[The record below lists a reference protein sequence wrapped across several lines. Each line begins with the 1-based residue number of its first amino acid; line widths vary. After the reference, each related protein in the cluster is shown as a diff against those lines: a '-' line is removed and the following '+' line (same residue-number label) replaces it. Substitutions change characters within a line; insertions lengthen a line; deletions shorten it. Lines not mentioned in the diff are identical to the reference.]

1 MTIEIFVPR
10 VAAWLTTNNR
20 DHWATRNARTK
31 MWRRAAWALSKG
43 TQAIQGPVKITATI
57 IKPTRHRY
65 DLDGHVPT
73 VKACIDG
80 LRDAGV
86 IAEDHT
92 GVLPELTLRAGEPA
106 RRAGVLLRIASI
118 TTKET
123 DDD

>member
-1 MTIEIFVPR
+1 MTTEIFIPR
-10 VAAWLTTNNR
+10 VAEWLTTNSR
-20 DHWATRNARTK
+20 DHWALRNNRTQT
-31 MWRRAAWALSKG
+31 WRRSTWALTKG
-43 TQAIQGPVKITATI
+43 TRPIQGPVKITATI

-86 IAEDHT
+86 ITEDHT
-92 GVLPELTLRAGEPA
+92 GVVPELTLRAGEPA
-106 RRAGVLLRIASI
+106 RRAGVLLRIESI

-123 DDD
+123 NHD